1 MGPRVKRL
9 RKRLGMTQAQLAK
22 KIGVNVIH
30 VANIESPDDAPHH
43 RNPSLA
49 TAVKLADAL
58 QVPIGTLLG
67 ERRPRKRST

>member
-1 MGPRVKRL
+1 
-9 RKRLGMTQAQLAK
+9 MTQAELAK
-22 KIGVNVIH
+22 KIGVSVIH

-49 TAVKLADAL
+49 TAQRLARAL

-67 ERRPRKRST
+67 ERRRRRRAK